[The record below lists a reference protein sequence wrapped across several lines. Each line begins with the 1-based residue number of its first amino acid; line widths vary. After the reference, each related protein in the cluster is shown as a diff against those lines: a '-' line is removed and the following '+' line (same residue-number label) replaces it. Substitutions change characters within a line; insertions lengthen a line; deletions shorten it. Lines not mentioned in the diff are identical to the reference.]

1 MVYVAYFRYKG
12 KFIGNRYGPGSGTI
26 WLHTT
31 RCIGN
36 EISIANC
43 YHRIKADHC
52 NHSQDV
58 SVSCGTSPVHFGKD
72 INKSVIMLACDA
84 EHFIHNFIRQTAA
97 QIKLVK
103 TKKNKQNVNKV
114 HRTIKSYNYHQL
126 LTSKND
132 V

>member
-1 MVYVAYFRYKG
+1 MICLQVPLNDDDDDDDSTIQFSLKSICIWNSYNQKNKGVRFFWNAVNIVYVAYFRYKG
-12 KFIGNRYGPGSGTI
+12 KFIGNRYGPGTGTI

-36 EISIANC
+36 EISIAHC

-72 INKSVIMLACDA
+72 IN
-84 EHFIHNFIRQTAA
+84 
-97 QIKLVK
+97 
-103 TKKNKQNVNKV
+103 
-114 HRTIKSYNYHQL
+114 
-126 LTSKND
+126 
-132 V
+132 